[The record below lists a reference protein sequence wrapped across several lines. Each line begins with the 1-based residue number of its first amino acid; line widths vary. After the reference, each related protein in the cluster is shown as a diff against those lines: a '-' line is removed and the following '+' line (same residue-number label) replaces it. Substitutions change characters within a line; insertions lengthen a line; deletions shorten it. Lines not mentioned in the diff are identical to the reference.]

1 MFDILA
7 ILIPFF
13 FALCIVV
20 VIRIVVEAR
29 LRRRLAE
36 THANEELV
44 RSLVRADETM
54 RRDSALKWGMVLT
67 TMGLSLGLIDLF
79 NLGVE
84 DPSAFGLLI
93 GSAGLGMLA
102 YHALRREPSGP

>member
-13 FALCIVV
+13 LAVCVVV

-36 THANEELV
+36 THATDDLV
-44 RSLVRADETM
+44 RSLTEADDVL
-54 RRDSALKWGMVLT
+54 RRQSSLKWGLVLAL
-67 TMGLSLGLIDLF
+67 MGLSLCLVDLF
-79 NLGVE
+79 GLGVE
-84 DPSAFGLLI
+84 DPMAFGLII
-93 GSAGLGMLA
+93 GSAGLGMLG
-102 YHALRREPSGP
+102 YHALRRSQP

>member
-13 FALCIVV
+13 LAACIVV

-36 THANEELV
+36 THATEDLV
-44 RSLVRADETM
+44 RSLVAADDEF
-54 RRDSALKWGMVLT
+54 RRQSSLRWGLVLVA
-67 TMGLSLGLIDLF
+67 MGAGFGAVDLF
-79 NLGVE
+79 SLGVE
-84 DPSAFGLLI
+84 DPAAFGLLFAAAGI
-93 GSAGLGMLA
+93 GSLA
-102 YHALRREPSGP
+102 YHFLRRPPTG